1 MSKIQMFETLALRI
15 WSLFRI
21 SDLGFRILIAWACKD
36 NSGRIDVGD
45 YTMLTIAVSCG
56 LRQHIFY
63 ATLASICCDLRRNQG
78 YLARLGW
85 RDIFWIRSSAGYP
98 PTPHSGSEAGPPAGR
113 P

>member
-1 MSKIQMFETLALRI
+1 MELVSNF
-15 WSLFRI
+15 
-21 SDLGFRILIAWACKD
+21 GFRVSNFNRMGLKD

-85 RDIFWIRSSAGYP
+85 RDIFWIRSSAG
-98 PTPHSGSEAGPPAGR
+98 
-113 P
+113 